1 MPAHCSHQASLSK
14 VRQRMTLRF
23 ALVLALACLQT
34 QAQASNLFLINKLA
48 KTTTLTYQVS
58 SNRFPFRLTGELLW
72 QNQETRYLANLGYSL
87 LGQERRQTSSGLIGQ
102 NGLMPER
109 FTDHRSGKDLVV
121 VLDHS
126 KRQAT
131 LPHHALAVSLL
142 LGAQDR
148 LSVLMQLGALVAS
161 QPAAFKPGHR
171 LSMQTVGA
179 SAEAVWTWTL
189 LSHENLTLPGGTQA
203 TMKWVR
209 QPSTPAVQQLEVWLA
224 PALGYLP
231 ARIRITEP
239 DGTYV
244 DQQWRS
250 SEPATPS

>member
-1 MPAHCSHQASLSK
+1 
-14 VRQRMTLRF
+14 MTLLF
-23 ALVLALACLQT
+23 ALALACLQ
-34 QAQASNLFLINKLA
+34 AQATNLFFINQLA
-48 KTTTLTYQVS
+48 KTTTLSYQVS
-58 SNRFPFRLTGELLW
+58 SNRFPFWLTGELLW
-72 QNQETRYLANLGYSL
+72 QNQETRYLASLGYSL
-87 LGQERRQTSSGLIGQ
+87 LGQQRRQTSSGLIGPI
-102 NGLMPER
+102 GLMPQR
-109 FTDHRSGKDLVV
+109 FTDHRSGKDLLV
-121 VLDHS
+121 VLDHT
-126 KRQAT
+126 RGQAT
-131 LPHHALAVSLL
+131 LPHHALAINLL
-142 LGAQDR
+142 PGAQDR

-161 QPAAFKPGHR
+161 RPAAFKPGHHV
-171 LSMQTVGA
+171 SMQTVGV

-189 LSHENLTLPGGTQA
+189 LAHENLTLPGGPQA

-250 SEPATPS
+250 SEPAAPS